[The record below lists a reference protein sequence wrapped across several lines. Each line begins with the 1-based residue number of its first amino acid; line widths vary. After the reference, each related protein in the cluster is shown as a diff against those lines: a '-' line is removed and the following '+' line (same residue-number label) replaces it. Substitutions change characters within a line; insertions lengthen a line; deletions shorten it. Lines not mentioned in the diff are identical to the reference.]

1 MSEALQ
7 QDRDLHRAPRKSGIS
22 VMDIDHSVQPEM
34 QANSERGECVIDFW
48 PMKNLPILLALIA
61 LVLAV
66 WALVDAHTAL
76 SRLEEFG
83 LRPH

>member
-1 MSEALQ
+1 M
-7 QDRDLHRAPRKSGIS
+7 
-22 VMDIDHSVQPEM
+22 V
-34 QANSERGECVIDFW
+34 DFG
-48 PMKNLPILLALIA
+48 PVKNLPLILAVVA
-61 LVLAV
+61 LVIAI